1 MECARSKSFDSVNT
15 DCFIDLLWETFIS
28 LNFVLICRSKWQS
41 NPHFR
46 GSYTNVTLESDALGA
61 TTTKLAEPI
70 NDQNGKPILQFAGEA
85 TNQHHFST
93 VHGAIESGWRE
104 AQRLIDLYR

>member
-1 MECARSKSFDSVNT
+1 MILLLIYIYIFHSTSFFFFFWN
-15 DCFIDLLWETFIS
+15 
-28 LNFVLICRSKWQS
+28 CRSKWQS

-46 GSYTNVTLESDALGA
+46 GSYSNITLESDALDA

-85 TNQHHFST
+85 TDQHYFST
-93 VHGAIESGWRE
+93 VHGAIGSGWRE